1 VNKEDLYDS
10 AALLLYSVHTNVCE
24 LGGTTG

>member
-1 VNKEDLYDS
+1 VNKEDLHNCI
-10 AALLLYSVHTNVCE
+10 ALLLYSVHTNVCE